1 MRSDA
6 DRLSDILEA
15 IAKIKGRITDSA
27 DAFQQDEMVQV
38 WVIHHLQVI
47 GEAARGVSQ
56 SLRERHPEVP
66 WPEIIALRNILV
78 HEYFGLNMQQVWT
91 MTQKDLPK
99 LEAQVQRIRSKI
111 AADSGGG
118 T

>member
-6 DRLSDILEA
+6 DRVSDILDG
-15 IAKIKGRITDSA
+15 IAKIKGRITDNV
-27 DAFQQDEMVQV
+27 DAFQSDEMLQV

-56 SLRERHPEVP
+56 SLRDDHPEVP

-78 HEYFGLNMQQVWT
+78 HEYFGLNMHQVWN
-91 MTQKDLPK
+91 MT
-99 LEAQVQRIRSKI
+99 
-111 AADSGGG
+111 
-118 T
+118 